1 MNTGERLKYAGNGQ
15 RDQKPTKLKG
25 HPMKTALLLASA
37 MIIIFP
43 TASEAHKVKRNCLW
57 SVNNIFAVH
66 TLCRD
71 GNNAPRSTPSRS
83 VAPQPPDKPDC
94 KDDGKHH
101 GKGKGHD
108 KD

>member
-1 MNTGERLKYAGNGQ
+1 
-15 RDQKPTKLKG
+15 
-25 HPMKTALLLASA
+25 MKNLSTFSIMALMAFFTAIPAD
-37 MIIIFP
+37 
-43 TASEAHKVKRNCLW
+43 AHKIKRNCLW

-66 TLCRD
+66 SMCRD
-71 GNNAPRSTPSRS
+71 SNNAPRATPSRS
-83 VAPQPPDKPDC
+83 VTPSPPDKPDC

>member
-1 MNTGERLKYAGNGQ
+1 
-15 RDQKPTKLKG
+15 
-25 HPMKTALLLASA
+25 MKTALLLASA

-43 TASEAHKVKRNCLW
+43 TASEAHKIKRNCLW

-71 GNNAPRSTPSRS
+71 GNNAPRATPGRS
-83 VAPQPPDKPDC
+83 VTPDKPDKPDKPGC
-94 KDDGKHH
+94 KDNDDKHH